1 MASHAM
7 LKEMA
12 NLVVSALF
20 HQTVEALPLAPGP
33 CRVSLLDFENIRCLL
48 PQFSL

>member
-1 MASHAM
+1 M

-12 NLVVSALF
+12 NSLVSALF

>member
-1 MASHAM
+1 M
-7 LKEMA
+7 LKEM
-12 NLVVSALF
+12 VVSALF

-48 PQFSL
+48 SQFSL

>member
-1 MASHAM
+1 M

-12 NLVVSALF
+12 NLVASALF
-20 HQTVEALPLAPGP
+20 HQTVEALPLAPRLCKVG
-33 CRVSLLDFENIRCLL
+33 LLDFENIRCLL

>member
-1 MASHAM
+1 M

-12 NLVVSALF
+12 NLLVSALF

-33 CRVSLLDFENIRCLL
+33 CIGSVYWILKIFGVCSLNLAYDDTD
-48 PQFSL
+48 